1 MKENDAHQK
10 AHKPGMVMSSY
21 LPYQLAIISNRLSRA
36 LEDTYGKRH
45 QLSRPEWRTLALL
58 AESASCFASD
68 LVVHSGMD
76 AVAVHRAVK
85 KLESLGLRARENN
98 AQDRRSNPLTLTVDG
113 QKVYEDVVPHALAL
127 ENQLLESL
135 GKQERAAL
143 VSALGKL
150 MAMDF
155 GAEGSSSKLDR

>member
-1 MKENDAHQK
+1 MAKNH
-10 AHKPGMVMSSY
+10 AHKKARKLGMVMGCY
-21 LPYQLAIISNRLSRA
+21 LPYQLAIISSRLSRA
-36 LEDTYGKRH
+36 LEGAYGKRH

-58 AESASCFASD
+58 AESASCLASD
-68 LVVHSGMD
+68 LVTRSGMD

-85 KLESLGLRARENN
+85 KLESMGWVTRESND
-98 AQDRRSNPLTLTVDG
+98 QDRRSKPLTLTVEG

-127 ENQLLESL
+127 ENQLLQSL
-135 GKQERAAL
+135 GTQERVAL

-155 GAEGSSSKLDR
+155 GTGGSSSRV